1 MTFASVFDASRLLK
15 SVDGAQDERLR
26 NSLMCA
32 IPLMVSPSN
41 HQSPRSSWLMAYSV

>member
-1 MTFASVFDASRLLK
+1 MRWFGVNLRRLLK
-15 SVDGAQDERLR
+15 SFDKSQDERLR

-41 HQSPRSSWLMAYSV
+41 HQSPRSSWLIAHGL